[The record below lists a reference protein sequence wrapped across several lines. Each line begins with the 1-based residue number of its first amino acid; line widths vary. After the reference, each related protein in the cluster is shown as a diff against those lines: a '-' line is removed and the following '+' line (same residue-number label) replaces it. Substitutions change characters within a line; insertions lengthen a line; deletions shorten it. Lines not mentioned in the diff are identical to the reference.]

1 MTVDLP
7 HMQAALALA
16 RRGLGQTWPNPS
28 VGCVVV
34 KDGRVLGRATT
45 APGGRPHAE
54 TQALAMAGD
63 AARGATAY
71 VTLEPCAHH
80 GKTPP
85 CAEALIAAGIARVV
99 IASHDP
105 DPRVAGRGVA
115 ILRAAGVEVVEGVLQ
130 AEGDEIV
137 EGFVRRVAQGRPMV
151 TLKLASTLDGRIA
164 AASGES
170 KWITGP
176 EARRRVQLLRA
187 KHDAVLVGIG
197 TALADDPDLNCRLD
211 GARARPLLRI
221 VADSDAH
228 LPLASRLATTTEAAP
243 VWLVAT
249 PDADPARRD
258 ALVAKGVEIVEAT
271 RHDAAAMLAALGAKG
286 LTRVLVEGGGSL
298 AASLLAADLVDR
310 IVWFHAPAVLGGD
323 GLNAVGGMQ
332 LAHLADMQR
341 FERVALDAVG
351 PDIASE
357 FRRAA
362 PRRGL

>member
-1 MTVDLP
+1 MTAADLP

-28 VGCVVV
+28 VGCVIV
-34 KDGRVLGRATT
+34 KNDRVLGRAVT

-54 TQALAMAGD
+54 TQALTIAGE

-80 GKTPP
+80 GETPP
-85 CAEALIAAGIARVV
+85 CAEALIAAGIARVA

-115 ILRAAGVEVVEGVLQ
+115 MLREAGIEVLEGVLQ
-130 AEGDEIV
+130 TEGDEIV
-137 EGFVRRVAQGRPMV
+137 EGFVRRVTQGRPMV

-164 AASGES
+164 TASGES

-176 EARRRVQLLRA
+176 QARRRVQLLRA
-187 KHDAVLVGIG
+187 RNDAVLVGIG

-211 GARARPLLRI
+211 GARARPLVRV
-221 VADSDAH
+221 VADSDLR
-228 LPLASRLATTTEAAP
+228 LPLASRLANTTEAAP
-243 VWLVAT
+243 VWLVAA
-249 PDADPARRD
+249 PDADAARRD
-258 ALVAKGVEIVEAT
+258 ALAKQGVEIVEAA
-271 RHDAAAMLAALGAKG
+271 RHDPAALLAALGARG
-286 LTRVLVEGGGSL
+286 LTRLLVEGGGTL
-298 AASLLAADLVDR
+298 AASLLSADLVDR
-310 IVWFHAPAVLGGD
+310 LMWFHAPAVLGGD
-323 GLNAVGGMQ
+323 GLNAVGGMR

-341 FERVALDAVG
+341 FERVAFDAIG

-357 FRRAA
+357 FRHTAL
-362 PRRGL
+362 RRG